1 MTGPYVQYRVLE
13 VKITVFFFLVTSCEE
28 NLVILNLLDPL
39 AVVPAKTH
47 RTRPRCFKTLQLSQ
61 SHERCLNCQL
71 WALLRK
77 SFKFCYPVNA
87 KIQRFLQNIFFW
99 IWTRTKMLLFVA
111 GVQKRDVHCILT
123 EDGSTASDD
132 ACELLTKPATT
143 QECNNQACEP
153 KYSYL
158 LIRNLK
164 AKSRF
169 Q

>member
-13 VKITVFFFLVTSCEE
+13 VKITVFSFVVTSSEE
-28 NLVILNLLDPL
+28 NLVILNFLNPL

-47 RTRPRCFKTLQLSQ
+47 RTRPHCFKTLQLSQ

-71 WALLRK
+71 WALRRK
-77 SFKFCYPVNA
+77 SFKFCYPINA
-87 KIQRFLQNIFFW
+87 KMSALLQKIIFW

-111 GVQKRDVHCILT
+111 GVQKRDVRCILT
-123 EDGSTASDD
+123 EDGSTVSDD
-132 ACELLTKPATT
+132 ACELLTKQATT

-158 LIRNLK
+158 LILNLK
-164 AKSRF
+164 GTARF